1 MINNTYLE
9 MAKEDLAAIEKHV
22 KACQKHGFEVMPD
35 VVLFRIE
42 SAMKALNIDV
52 NASGAAYDDAIGL
65 ASISSCFALLA
76 PSLAFHRSRAGHIL
90 SHL

>member
-9 MAKEDLAAIEKHV
+9 MAKEDIAAIENQV

-42 SAMKALNIDV
+42 SAIKALKIHGDN
-52 NASGAAYDDAIGL
+52 
-65 ASISSCFALLA
+65 
-76 PSLAFHRSRAGHIL
+76 
-90 SHL
+90 

>member
-22 KACQKHGFEVMPD
+22 KACQKHGFEVVPD

-42 SAMKALNIDV
+42 SAIKALNIHVDGQ
-52 NASGAAYDDAIGL
+52 SQ
-65 ASISSCFALLA
+65 
-76 PSLAFHRSRAGHIL
+76 
-90 SHL
+90 

>member
-42 SAMKALNIDV
+42 SAIKALNIHVD
-52 NASGAAYDDAIGL
+52 GQ
-65 ASISSCFALLA
+65 SS
-76 PSLAFHRSRAGHIL
+76 
-90 SHL
+90 